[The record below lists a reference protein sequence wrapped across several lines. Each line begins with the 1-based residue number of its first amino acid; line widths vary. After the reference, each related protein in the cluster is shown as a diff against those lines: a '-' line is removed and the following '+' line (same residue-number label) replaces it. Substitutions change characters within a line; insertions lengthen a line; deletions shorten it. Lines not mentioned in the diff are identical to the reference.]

1 MTKDSDELELAREV
15 ARKAKELAKEKEAKL
30 LSSIRAEFYV
40 QLSEVLKAGIVKAA
54 TWHVGEGRPA
64 TDLGNANDLYIDT
77 DKGEIYFN
85 NAGAWGVVL
94 NINGKDGSDGKDGD
108 KGDRGATGL
117 AGERG
122 KDGRDGKDGRNGKDG
137 RDGVDGKNG
146 KDGKDGIDGRNGS
159 KWYTGR
165 SDPAYDLGEVGD
177 FYLKDNGDYYEKTKP
192 IVWVRRGSL
201 KGSDGGGSGVYL
213 GETETT
219 AYRGDRGKVAYD
231 HSQLTE
237 GNPHNVTAEEV
248 GLGEVDNTSDADKP
262 ISTLTQSALDKKGVL
277 SYDVYLAN
285 DTWEKPVGAKV
296 VEVFAIGGGGGGGK
310 GAAGAAGTTR
320 PGGSGGGPGGAV
332 IGQFDATLL
341 ADTVAIT
348 VGAGG
353 AAGTVSGAFN
363 QGGNGGNSSFGTYV
377 TAGGGTGGLS
387 GNFFLV
393 NQTGGAAGASS
404 LVVGPGGGGVFT
416 GLGFQVPGANGHV
429 GSGAG
434 GAAISN
440 ANVTSPALA
449 GGNSSAGV
457 GGIAGGVSSAGGAGT
472 NGSGTNGGAGGGG
485 GGTASA
491 GGNGGANGGAGGGGG
506 AALSPA
512 VAGNGGAGGAGIV
525 IVITYG

>member
-1 MTKDSDELELAREV
+1 MSKSAEELELAKEV

-40 QLSEVLKAGIVKAA
+40 QLSEVLKSGIVKAA
-54 TWHVGEGRPA
+54 TWHVGDGRPA
-64 TDLGNANDLYIDT
+64 IDLGNANDLYV
-77 DKGEIYFN
+77 DKDSGDIFFN
-85 NAGAWGVVL
+85 NAGDWSVVL
-94 NINGKDGSDGKDGD
+94 NIKGRDGIDGKDGE

-146 KDGKDGIDGRNGS
+146 KNGKDGKDGRDGSR
-159 KWYTGR
+159 WYTGR
-165 SDPAYDLGEVGD
+165 TDPPYDLGEVGD
-177 FYLKDNGDYYEKTKP
+177 FYLKDNGDYFEKTKP
-192 IVWVRRGSL
+192 IVWTRRGSL
-201 KGSDGGGSGVYL
+201 KGTSGGGSTYVPTKAEL
-213 GETETT
+213 GL
-219 AYRGDRGKVAYD
+219 D
-231 HSQLTE
+231 Q
-237 GNPHNVTAEEV
+237 
-248 GLGEVDNTSDADKP
+248 VDNTSDEDKP
-262 ISTLTQSALDKKGVL
+262 ISTATQTALDKKGVL
-277 SYDVYLAN
+277 SYDVYESN
-285 DTWEKPVGAKV
+285 DTWTKPEGAKV

-320 PGGSGGGPGGAV
+320 PGGSGGGAGGAV

-341 ADTVAIT
+341 TDTVPIT

-353 AAGTVSGAFN
+353 TAGTVSGVFN
-363 QGGNGGNSSFGTYV
+363 QGGSGGNSSFGTYV
-377 TAGGGTGGLS
+377 SAGGGVGGPS

-393 NQTGGAAGASS
+393 ATTGGAAGASS
-404 LVVGPGGGGVFT
+404 LTVGAGGGGAFT
-416 GLGFQVPGANGHV
+416 GVGFQMPGTNGHV

-449 GGNSSAGV
+449 GGNSSAG
-457 GGIAGGVSSAGGAGT
+457 AGGTGGGASSAGGNGT
-472 NGSGTNGGAGGGG
+472 AGSGTNGGAGGGG

-491 GGNGGANGGAGGGGG
+491 GGNGGKNGGGGGGGG

-512 VAGNGGAGGAGIV
+512 VAGNGGTGGAGIV